1 MSATMP
7 TMKFKSLL
15 SWFKRER
22 YTESGIVW
30 GPIRNTASGR
40 HVSDEG
46 ALKVSAVYSCVR
58 VLTESIASLP
68 LILYQRGE
76 DGSKERAVDHPL
88 YALFHDRPN
97 ELQSSFDFFEQVVV
111 SLCLR
116 GNAYA
121 QKILNG
127 AGRVIELWPLPPDK
141 VQIEVTSGGEKKFFY
156 HKNGV
161 RLALDSDEIV
171 HFKGLSTDGIR
182 GLSPIDCARESIGV
196 ALATEEHGARFFSN
210 GASPTGVLEHPA
222 SLSDEAANRIRQSW
236 EERYA
241 GSSNA
246 HRVVVLEENM
256 KWHQLSLTNEQSQ
269 FLETRKFQIS
279 EIARWFRVPPHM
291 VGDLERAT
299 FSNIEHQALEFV
311 THTLRPWLVRIE
323 RTLLNSVFSA
333 DEAREYVLEF
343 LADALLRGDIKT
355 RYEAYALGRT
365 NGWLN
370 VDEIRAKENMNPLP
384 DGQGQ
389 KYLQPLNM
397 TEVGKED
404 EAPGADEDETSDTE
418 EELDRAFREVLKE
431 TLHKYVR
438 RARKSPGE
446 SIFEH
451 VHQALA
457 PLVRMA
463 FVRRG
468 KAHLHNDAVRDVIM
482 KFCSSWQ
489 EEGTTKV
496 SEETED
502 QETLR
507 RVDLLLELC
516 S

>member
-1 MSATMP
+1 
-7 TMKFKSLL
+7 MKFLKFLSL
-15 SWFKRER
+15 FKRER

-30 GPIRNTASGR
+30 GPVRNTASGR
-40 HVSDEG
+40 YVSDEG

-68 LILYQRGE
+68 LILYRRGE
-76 DGSKERAVDHPL
+76 GGSKERAIEHPL
-88 YALFHDRPN
+88 YTLFHDRPN
-97 ELQSSFDFFEQVVV
+97 KLQSSFDFFEQVVV

-127 AGRVIELWPLPPDK
+127 AGDVIELWPLPPDK
-141 VQIEVTSGGEKKFFY
+141 VQIEVTPAGEKKFFY

-161 RLALDSDEIV
+161 RIPFDTEEIV

-182 GLSPIDCARESIGV
+182 GISPIDCARESIGV

-222 SLSDEAANRIRQSW
+222 SLSDEAAERIRKSW
-236 EERYA
+236 EDRYA
-241 GSSNA
+241 GSANS
-246 HRVVVLEENM
+246 HRVVVLEESM

-323 RTLLNSVFSA
+323 RTLLNSVFDA
-333 DEAREYVLEF
+333 EEAQDFVLEF
-343 LADALLRGDIKT
+343 LADALLRGDLKT
-355 RYEAYALGRT
+355 RYDAYAIART

-397 TEVGKED
+397 TEVG
-404 EAPGADEDETSDTE
+404 SE
-418 EELDRAFREVLKE
+418 EEGSEEDGKEKVEEDKESERAFRELLSE
-431 TLHKYVR
+431 TLKRYVK
-438 RARKSPGE
+438 RARK
-446 SIFEH
+446 
-451 VHQALA
+451 
-457 PLVRMA
+457 
-463 FVRRG
+463 
-468 KAHLHNDAVRDVIM
+468 
-482 KFCSSWQ
+482 
-489 EEGTTKV
+489 EGTVAWEYVQEALVPILRLRFVGQGSSSKTLACYVVDEFCRDWRSETKV
-496 SEETED
+496 SEETEE
-502 QETLR
+502 QETIR
-507 RVDLLLELC
+507 RVNLLIELC
-516 S
+516 AKEAV